1 MERLSWDDYFLK
13 EIVPAVAKR
22 ATCDRG
28 RSGAIIVKDKRI
40 LTTGYVGSP
49 SGLPHCDDVGH
60 LIHEV
65 IDENGVKS
73 KHCVR
78 TLHAEENAILQ
89 AAKFGISIEGA
100 TIYCSMVPC
109 FRCAMKIIQVGI
121 KRVVALYDY
130 QKSERTKEEFN
141 EVSIELIIYNN
152 QIKQYDNE

>member
-22 ATCDRG
+22 ATCNRG

-65 IDENGVKS
+65 IDEKW
-73 KHCVR
+73 R
-78 TLHAEENAILQ
+78 
-89 AAKFGISIEGA
+89 
-100 TIYCSMVPC
+100 
-109 FRCAMKIIQVGI
+109 
-121 KRVVALYDY
+121 
-130 QKSERTKEEFN
+130 
-141 EVSIELIIYNN
+141 
-152 QIKQYDNE
+152 